1 MRISFLIK
9 TNHKGDG
16 FSAKRL
22 RKSIL
27 QIAKDRIKHSSGI
40 CWKLGLRNT
49 LPYYVNISWA
59 CPNVLLMLFF
69 LGRFVKGKRKVM
81 ETRSNLGKSLLPL
94 LFPPPRPLCHNFLDP
109 LLAFSLPILCFFI
122 YLVMYFWSVDRFGSH
137 MSHIHQQGFTP
148 INKRPSNSR
157 WKKSILILC
166 GNALSLLF
174 HMHG

>member
-40 CWKLGLRNT
+40 YWKLGLRNT

-69 LGRFVKGKRKVM
+69 FGRFVKGKRKVM

-94 LFPPPRPLCHNFLDP
+94 PSPPPSLFNNFLDP

-122 YLVMYFWSVDRFGSH
+122 YLVMYFWSVDRFGSN
-137 MSHIHQQGFTP
+137 MSHTSARFY
-148 INKRPSNSR
+148 SD
-157 WKKSILILC
+157 
-166 GNALSLLF
+166 
-174 HMHG
+174 